1 MSVLYVDEVQID
13 LGEAIHITCTV
24 KHKCANG
31 PAFSIGGAKWI
42 LYDPSGEVEAQ
53 GDCKIDGHDIDA
65 FVSPKKAG
73 NYKLKYSYIIMDETW
88 VDNVRLR
95 VG

>member
-1 MSVLYVDEVQID
+1 M
-13 LGEAIHITCTV
+13 

-31 PAFSIGGAKWI
+31 HALSIGGAKREM
-42 LYDPSGEVEAQ
+42 YDNYGEVEAQ

-65 FVSPKKAG
+65 FVSPKKVG

-88 VDNVRLR
+88 VDTVRLR